1 MENRE
6 DRRREVCK
14 VRYLKVRI
22 WMYGK
27 AISCWGRYLYI
38 EREKKRER
46 ERERERDKRET
57 RERQERAK
65 SLQLMQGRAK
75 LATLGR
81 EVSILKSHARTRFE
95 KETGKGDICFSRKEV
110 PTSPIISDIRPYT
123 RAVGSS
129 RPANSGKA
137 RHLFIGCP
145 AGDGVHEPHHHH
157 QLDRGN

>member
-1 MENRE
+1 
-6 DRRREVCK
+6 
-14 VRYLKVRI
+14 
-22 WMYGK
+22 
-27 AISCWGRYLYI
+27 
-38 EREKKRER
+38 
-46 ERERERDKRET
+46 
-57 RERQERAK
+57 
-65 SLQLMQGRAK
+65 MQGRAK
-75 LATLGR
+75 LATSGR
-81 EVSILKSHARTRFE
+81 EVSILKKKSHARTRFE

-145 AGDGVHEPHHHH
+145 ALPCPAGDVVHEPHHHHH

>member
-6 DRRREVCK
+6 DRRREVC
-14 VRYLKVRI
+14 KVRI

-38 EREKKRER
+38 ERGREKEKEKGREK
-46 ERERERDKRET
+46 EK

-65 SLQLMQGRAK
+65 CAQLMQGRAK

-81 EVSILKSHARTRFE
+81 EVSILKKSHARTRFE

>member
-1 MENRE
+1 
-6 DRRREVCK
+6 
-14 VRYLKVRI
+14 
-22 WMYGK
+22 MYGK

-38 EREKKRER
+38 ERGREKEKE
-46 ERERERDKRET
+46 KET
-57 RERQERAK
+57 KERERQERAK
-65 SLQLMQGRAK
+65 SAQLMQGRAK
-75 LATLGR
+75 LATSGR
-81 EVSILKSHARTRFE
+81 EVSILKKSHARTRFE

-110 PTSPIISDIRPYT
+110 PTSPGFPIISDIHVHPYT

-157 QLDRGN
+157 RQLDQGN